1 MRLRLNH
8 HALICAVVVLLPLV
22 PGPVTAAPILVNGS
36 FESGFTNWV
45 RVDQIGSD
53 GTFFL
58 QAGTTSPVNGLPVP
72 SPTDGTFAAMTDPMG
87 PGSHVLYQDFLV
99 PLGTTSGTLTFD
111 LFVGN
116 QATAFSTPNTLDFS
130 TPALNQQARVDVL
143 LGGTDPFTLLATD
156 ILLNVFQTAVGD
168 PLVSGY
174 NTVSVD
180 VGALLA
186 ANAGST
192 LRLRFA
198 EVDNVNLFNL
208 GVDRVSLE
216 ASGTASAPEPSTL
229 LLFGVGLT
237 SVVSLRR
244 RTRRR

>member
-8 HALICAVVVLLPLV
+8 HALICAGVVLLALV
-22 PGPVTAAPILVNGS
+22 AGPVAAAPLLLNGS
-36 FESGFTNWV
+36 FESGFVSWV
-45 RVDQIGSD
+45 RVDQVGSD

-58 QAGTTSPVNGLPVP
+58 QAGTTSPVNGVPVP
-72 SPTDGTFAAMTDPMG
+72 SPVDGTSAAMTDPFG

-99 PLGTTSGTLTFD
+99 PPGTTSGTLTFA

-116 QATAFSTPNTLDFS
+116 QATAFWTPNTLDFS
-130 TPALNQQARVDVL
+130 TPALNQQARVDIL
-143 LGGTDPFTLLATD
+143 PGGTDPFTLLATD

-174 NTVSVD
+174 NTISVD

-198 EVDNVNLFNL
+198 EVDNVNLFN
-208 GVDRVSLE
+208 R
-216 ASGTASAPEPSTL
+216 
-229 LLFGVGLT
+229 
-237 SVVSLRR
+237 LRR
-244 RTRRR
+244 RTRRG